1 MLKSDPKCN
10 NIGVQ
15 MAADSPFLYE
25 FGEFR
30 VDPEKQLL
38 LRGGRPVAV
47 TPKVFET
54 LLILLRN
61 NREIV
66 TKDELMRQLWPDS
79 FVEESN
85 LSQNIFML
93 RKALGDTAEDRRHII
108 TVPGRGYRFAEDVRA
123 IPQIGENFVVASRTR
138 SQLVVEQTH
147 IEEEISALPAPSARR
162 SRWYAYALSA
172 LAIAILL
179 APVFL
184 LVRRHPSPVLNANA
198 SVLVGDFTNSTGDPV
213 FDDALRQ
220 GLAVQLEQSPVLSL
234 VSESRIQHTLQLMD
248 RPTDT
253 RLTHDLAREACVRAG
268 AAALLDG
275 SIARLGNQYVIGLR
289 AVDCRTGATLDQE
302 QAQAATK
309 EDVLNGLSKM
319 ASRFRTRIGESLAT
333 IQEHDTPLADA
344 TTPSL
349 EALQA
354 YSMGR
359 KLISSAGAEHAL
371 PFFQRA
377 IAIDPKFAMA
387 HALLGRAYG
396 DLGEAALS
404 AQSTATAYQLRD
416 RTSDAEKF
424 WITASYYMQVTENME
439 KARQTCEVW
448 ERTYPRDPTPSSF
461 LAGIVHPVLG
471 EYPQAIDEAHKALK
485 NDPDFLIAYGI
496 LSATYEAMGSLDE
509 AENVFRV
516 AETHNIDIP
525 ELAIS
530 RYDVAFVRG
539 DQKKMEELAAAA
551 HGNQPVDEWITQHSS
566 SAFAYEGQVKR
577 ARAAAERAE
586 QLAKQAGHSE
596 SFALYKSGEAI
607 WEAFLGNNREAR
619 EKADAALKLS
629 NDRGVEF
636 GAGFALALTHET
648 ARPEELANDIDKRFP
663 EDTSVQCIYLPALRG
678 QIALDRRDPH
688 NALRLLER
696 SAPCELGMPRTA
708 IHANFGA
715 LYPLYVKG
723 QALLA
728 LHNGAEASREFEK
741 ITTHPGVVLSDPVGA
756 MAYLQL
762 ARALALAGENDKA
775 ESAYKHVLELWENA
789 DPGVVPV
796 TQARAEQLHL
806 SSLGTAAK

>member
-1 MLKSDPKCN
+1 
-10 NIGVQ
+10 

-38 LRGGRPVAV
+38 LRAGSPVAV

-61 NREIV
+61 NGEIV

-108 TVPGRGYRFAEDVRA
+108 TVPGRGYRFAGGVRV
-123 IPQIGENFVVASRTR
+123 IPQISKNIVLASRTR
-138 SQLVVEQTH
+138 SQLVVEQTEV
-147 IEEEISALPAPSARR
+147 EEETSAALPAPSTRHR
-162 SRWYAYALSA
+162 PWYGYAISA
-172 LAIAILL
+172 TLAIAVLL
-179 APVFL
+179 TSVFL
-184 LVRRHPSPVLNANA
+184 LVRRHPSPVLNASA
-198 SVLVGDFTNSTGDPV
+198 SVLIGDFTNSTGDPV

-248 RPTDT
+248 RPPGT
-253 RLTHDLAREACVRAG
+253 RLTHDLAREACTRAG

-275 SIARLGNQYVIGLR
+275 SIAKLGSQYVIGLR
-289 AVDCRTGATLDQE
+289 AVDCRSGATLDQE
-302 QAQAATK
+302 QAQVATK
-309 EDVLNGLSKM
+309 EDVLNGLSQI
-319 ASRFRTRIGESLAT
+319 ASRFRTRIGESLAAV
-333 IQEHDTPLADA
+333 QEHDTPLADA

-354 YSMGR
+354 YSMGH
-359 KLISSAGAEHAL
+359 KLISSAGAERAI

-377 IAIDPKFAMA
+377 IAIDPHFAMA
-387 HALLGRAYG
+387 HALLGRAYA

-404 AQSTATAYQLRD
+404 AQSTATAYQMRD

-424 WITASYYMQVTENME
+424 WITAAYDMQVTENME
-439 KARQTCEVW
+439 EARRTCEVW

-461 LAGIVHPVLG
+461 LAGIIHPVLG
-471 EYPQAIDEAHKALK
+471 EYQRAVDEAQKALK
-485 NDPDFLIAYGI
+485 TDPDFLIAYGI
-496 LSATYEAMGSLDE
+496 LSASYEALGSLDD
-509 AENVFRV
+509 AERTFRD
-516 AETHNIDIP
+516 AEMRNIDIP
-525 ELAIS
+525 ELTLS

-539 DQKKMEELAAAA
+539 DQNKMDQLAAAA
-551 HGNQPVDEWITQHSS
+551 HGNQPLDEWITQHSS
-566 SAFAYEGQVKR
+566 SAFAYQGQVKR
-577 ARAAAERAE
+577 ARAAAEKAE
-586 QLAKQAGHSE
+586 QLAKQAGHPE
-596 SFALYKSGEAI
+596 SVALYKSGEAI
-607 WEAFLGNNREAR
+607 WEAFLGDDREAR

-636 GAGFALALTHET
+636 GAGFALALSGDT
-648 ARPEELANDIDKRFP
+648 ARAEELANDIDKRFP

-678 QIALDRRDPH
+678 QIAIDRRDPRK
-688 NALRLLER
+688 ALQFLER

-728 LHNGAEASREFEK
+728 LRNGAEAAREFEK

-756 MAYLQL
+756 IANLQL
-762 ARALALAGENDKA
+762 ARALAMAGEKDKA
-775 ESAYKHVLELWENA
+775 ESAYKHVLDLWKSA
-789 DPGVVPV
+789 DPGVLPV
-796 TQARAEQLHL
+796 TQARAEYLHL
-806 SSLGTAAK
+806 SSAAK